1 MLNLN
6 PFANIIGIKAA
17 QDYMKSKSAPPP
29 APGPYLLTVGQDFIG
44 VFEAALAA
52 LRIRLPPA
60 SLEIHVE
67 HLTAAEHGDL
77 WFGQLRI
84 WSIYLGHGES
94 LQHGQDGGKRDTK
107 RQVHKAEPSRRE
119 QIICEYAN

>member
-1 MLNLN
+1 M
-6 PFANIIGIKAA
+6 
-17 QDYMKSKSAPPP
+17 
-29 APGPYLLTVGQDFIG
+29 G

-52 LRIRLPPA
+52 LRIWLPLA

-77 WFGQLRI
+77 WLGQLGI

-94 LQHGQDGGKRDTK
+94 LQRGRDGGKRRKKRHNTK
-107 RQVHKAEPSRRE
+107 TER
-119 QIICEYAN
+119 